1 MSESVGWFGKI
12 REKERVR
19 LLISKSCQHEVWWLV
34 LQPIWP
40 SPWEGWLHGDRRCL
54 LEGVFFLDKYPPWA
68 PRPPSSTILRTWAR
82 VREAFTAFKCEN
94 RGERSRVTVISC
106 GQRVTPQR
114 GLPRAVSIQKALLGK
129 PFKFSTSST
138 SRSIGEITPPPS
150 SKAQGPSQWVC
161 VCVCVSL
168 SRVQLVVTLW
178 TVAHQASLSVEFSRQ
193 AY

>member
-19 LLISKSCQHEVWWLV
+19 LLISKSCQQEVWWLI

-40 SPWEGWLHGDRRCL
+40 SPWEGWLPGDRRCL

-94 RGERSRVTVISC
+94 RGERSGVTY
-106 GQRVTPQR
+106 Q
-114 GLPRAVSIQKALLGK
+114 
-129 PFKFSTSST
+129 
-138 SRSIGEITPPPS
+138 
-150 SKAQGPSQWVC
+150 
-161 VCVCVSL
+161 
-168 SRVQLVVTLW
+168 LW
-178 TVAHQASLSVEFSRQ
+178 TESYTTEGATPGRVHPKSSFGETIQVFNLLYLQVHRGNNPTPFL
-193 AY
+193 